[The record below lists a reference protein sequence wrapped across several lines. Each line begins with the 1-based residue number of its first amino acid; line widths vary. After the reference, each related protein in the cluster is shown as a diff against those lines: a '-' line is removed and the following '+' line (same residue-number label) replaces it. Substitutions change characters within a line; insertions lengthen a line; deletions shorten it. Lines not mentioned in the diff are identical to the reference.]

1 MSCYYTYYA
10 ELFLLE
16 IGEREWYLETMMKRF
31 LTIVILLFPAAF
43 LWSTEGKTVFKV
55 TNNTGFILSAL
66 YIDAAKSEEWN
77 ENILE
82 GTPLLN
88 GESVF
93 IPLITLKNTVVDI
106 RAKDEEGDTYT
117 IFGVNVEDEDVTIFL
132 QNIDPD

>member
-1 MSCYYTYYA
+1 
-10 ELFLLE
+10 
-16 IGEREWYLETMMKRF
+16 MMKRF

-55 TNNTGFILSAL
+55 TNNTGFVLSAL
-66 YIDAAKSEEWN
+66 YIDDASEEWN

-93 IPLITLKNTVVDI
+93 IPLVTLNNTVVDI

-117 IFGVNVEDEDVTIFL
+117 IFGVNVENEDVIIFL